1 MASIARVP
9 PRQDEEARL
18 AWVETVEARFSPVA
32 SALGILFVLV
42 VIGENLAE
50 PDSRLRSVFLITGW
64 VIWVV
69 FVVEFSLRA
78 ILAPSTAAFLRRNWW
93 QIIFLFLPFLRFIAA
108 LRLARVARAGRI
120 LSSAVRGTRSA
131 GRVLRDRIVWL
142 AMVHTI
148 VVLAVSQLLFEFG
161 DPSETY
167 GATLHAV
174 ALASV
179 SGEPLGFDTGLAQ
192 VVEVALA
199 IYAVVVFA
207 TAAATV
213 GAYLLER
220 RGEEMDAQVR

>member
-1 MASIARVP
+1 MASIANVP
-9 PRQDEEARL
+9 PRDDQGARL
-18 AWVETVEARFSPVA
+18 AWIDALEARFSPVA

-42 VIGENLAE
+42 VVGENLAE
-50 PDSRLRSVFLITGW
+50 PDSDLRNVFLIAGW
-64 VIWVV
+64 AIWGV
-69 FVVEFSLRA
+69 FVVEFALRA
-78 ILAPSTAAFLRRNWW
+78 VLAPSTASFLRRNWW
-93 QIIFLFLPFLRFIAA
+93 QVVFLVLPFLRFIAA

-120 LSSAVRGTRSA
+120 VSSAVRGTRSA
-131 GRVLRDRIVWL
+131 GRVLRDRIVWI

-148 VVLAVSQLLFEFG
+148 VVLAVSQLLYEFG
-161 DPSETY
+161 DTSATY

-179 SGEPLGFDTGLAQ
+179 SGEPLGFDGGLAQ
-192 VVEVALA
+192 VLEVVLA

-220 RGEEMDAQVR
+220 RGEQAALR

>member
-18 AWVETVEARFSPVA
+18 AWLETVEARFSPVA

-50 PDSRLRSVFLITGW
+50 PDSRLRSVFLVTGW
-64 VIWVV
+64 AIWVV
-69 FVVEFSLRA
+69 FVVEFALRA
-78 ILAPSTAAFLRRNWW
+78 VLAPSTAAFLRRNWW

-161 DPSETY
+161 DPSATY

-179 SGEPLGFDTGLAQ
+179 SGEPLGFDSGLAQ